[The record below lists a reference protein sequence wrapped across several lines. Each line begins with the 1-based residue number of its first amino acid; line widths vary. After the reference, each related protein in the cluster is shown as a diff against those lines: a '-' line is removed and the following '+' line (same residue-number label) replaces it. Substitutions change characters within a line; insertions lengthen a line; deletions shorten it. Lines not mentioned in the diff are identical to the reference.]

1 MDISN
6 EASRVPAFP
15 QEIVDII
22 IDHLHDDP
30 ETLRKCS
37 LVCQSWLPSTSLH
50 IFPRTICLPPR
61 KMRRKN
67 WAAGMPLKT
76 FVTPRIVRHTQ
87 KLTLTGFA
95 DGKVFPC
102 SLVNF
107 FEALDQIPNLR
118 SLTVDLENVHIT
130 YPSSDSLPRATLS
143 RMGTRHI
150 HTLAISGAC
159 NPDFLLVLALIQ
171 RFDHILRLTLSHSI
185 LTIPSNRRRV
195 VYKTRVDA
203 IQCYKCFG
211 RQVSALV
218 KDCVKTES
226 LLSIVIDGER
236 DQSHDCGLSSLV
248 DRTPNLEHL
257 TYAASND
264 TRGPLRRIP
273 PSLQSIAIRQAWD
286 EHVSM
291 NAWKWELILRRLAL
305 CPATIKAIT
314 VHLDIRNLL
323 LKLRTRDADTM
334 FLKTI
339 GPMDWGALGKT
350 LTRFPSLSALHVV
363 LRDQS
368 SRTIELDEKWSYGT
382 FKLSVSNYMFENLPS
397 HLREISSLEA
407 EWEVTDRGVT
417 D

>member
-1 MDISN
+1 
-6 EASRVPAFP
+6 
-15 QEIVDII
+15 
-22 IDHLHDDP
+22 
-30 ETLRKCS
+30 
-37 LVCQSWLPSTSLH
+37 
-50 IFPRTICLPPR
+50 
-61 KMRRKN
+61 MRRKA
-67 WAAGMPLKT
+67 WAADMPLKT

-118 SLTVDLENVHIT
+118 SLTVDLENVHMT
-130 YPSSDSLPRATLS
+130 YPSSDSRPRATLS
-143 RMGTRHI
+143 RMGARHI

-171 RFDHILRLTLSHSI
+171 RFDQILRLTLSHSI
-185 LTIPSNRRRV
+185 LAIPSNRPRV

-203 IQCYKCFG
+203 IQCYRCFG
-211 RQVSALV
+211 RQVFALLQG
-218 KDCVKTES
+218 CVQTES

-236 DQSHDCGLSSLV
+236 DWSYYDCGLNSLMA
-248 DRTPNLEHL
+248 RTPNLEHL
-257 TYAASND
+257 TYTSKD
-264 TRGPLRRIP
+264 QWSPLPRQIP
-273 PSLQSIAIRQAWD
+273 PSLQSIAVRQAWD
-286 EHVSM
+286 EYVSF
-291 NAWKWELILRRLAL
+291 NASSWEQILRRLAL
-305 CPATIKAIT
+305 CPASVKSVTI
-314 VHLDIRNLL
+314 HLDIRNLL

-334 FLKTI
+334 FLQTI

-350 LTRFPSLSALHVV
+350 LTRFPTLSALHVV

-368 SRTIELDEKWSYGT
+368 TRTPEPDEKWSYGT
-382 FKLSVSNYMFENLPS
+382 FKLSVSNYMFEKLPS

-407 EWEVTDRGVT
+407 EWDVTDRGIT